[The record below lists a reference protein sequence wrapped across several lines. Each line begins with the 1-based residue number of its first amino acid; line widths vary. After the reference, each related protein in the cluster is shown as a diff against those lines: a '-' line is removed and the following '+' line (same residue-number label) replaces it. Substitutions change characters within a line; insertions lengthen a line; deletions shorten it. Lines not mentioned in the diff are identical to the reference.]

1 MTLDR
6 DAFFIDGGW
15 VAPATDATLTIT
27 SPHSEELVATV
38 PEGSAADIDAAVA
51 AARAAFDSGPWPRMS
66 PAERIAVV
74 EAFSML
80 YASRLDEMAEI
91 ITTEIGAPISF
102 SKLAPAPAPGI
113 WPLRLDRR
121 HSSK

>member
-6 DAFFIDGGW
+6 DSLFIGGSW
-15 VAPATDATLTIT
+15 AAPASGETLRVI

-38 PEGSAADIDAAVA
+38 PAGSAADIDAAVA
-51 AARAAFDSGPWPRMS
+51 AARHAFDEGPWPRMT

-80 YASRLDEMAEI
+80 YAGRLDEMAEV
-91 ITTEIGAPISF
+91 ITAEIGAPISF
-102 SKLAPAPAPGI
+102 SKLAQ
-113 WPLRLDRR
+113 
-121 HSSK
+121 S